1 MNLESVP
8 NKQLHQIEQLAK
20 ELADVLMKA
29 KLQDEPL
36 CQTLIELA
44 KEATAER
51 QSRFDEADT
60 RFKGF

>member
-20 ELADVLMKA
+20 ELADVLTKA
-29 KLQDEPL
+29 KLQDEAL
-36 CQTLIELA
+36 CQVLVELA
-44 KEATAER
+44 KAATTER